1 MTNDQNGKTNP
12 VNENSEVYKNEK
24 AKKDLEEKIR
34 DEGVKKGV
42 ISTAIIS
49 IIILVAIG
57 IVVFLLYNRDHK
69 NLVNLMNTQKT
80 SYTEKITSRD
90 SVISEWIVTF
100 DDIEKNIA
108 MIKEKE
114 KIITVNSS
122 NAEISNDKRLQVL
135 EDIKYI
141 NTLLDQNKKK
151 ITALN
156 AQLAKS
162 GGTIKVL
169 QTKIS
174 ELEASMKQNETE
186 ISDLKATLVDKKFEV
201 EQLNTQ
207 MVVLQDTIV
216 KKDEKISN
224 QTYELTKA
232 FFTVGTYKELK
243 AKGLLTKEG
252 GFIGL
257 GKTETLTGT
266 FPESAFTQI
275 DISKTNSIMVNSKSA
290 KLISEHPA
298 GSYELKMGNDK
309 TVISIEIKDPASFWK
324 ISKYAVVEITK

>member
-1 MTNDQNGKTNP
+1 MVTDQNGETNS
-12 VNENSEVYKNEK
+12 VSENSELYKNEK
-24 AKKDLEEKIR
+24 AKNDLEKKIK

-42 ISTAIIS
+42 ITTSIIS
-49 IIILVAIG
+49 FIIILIAG
-57 IVVFLLYNRDHK
+57 IIVFLLYSRDHK
-69 NLVNLMNTQKT
+69 NLINLMDTQKT
-80 SYTEKITSRD
+80 SLTEKITSRD
-90 SVISEWIVTF
+90 SVISEWIMTF

-108 MIKEKE
+108 LIKEKE

-122 NAEISNDKRLQVL
+122 NVEISNDKRQQVL

-151 ITALN
+151 IASLN

-174 ELEASMKQNETE
+174 ELEASMKQNEAEITE
-186 ISDLKATLVDKKFEV
+186 LKTSLVDKKFEV
-201 EQLNTQ
+201 EQLNSQ
-207 MVVLQDTIV
+207 MAVMQDTIS

-224 QTYELTKA
+224 QTYEMNKA
-232 FFTVGTYKELK
+232 FYTVGTYKELK

-257 GKTETLTGT
+257 GKTETLTGIL
-266 FPESAFTQI
+266 PDSAFVQI
-275 DISKTNSIMVNSKSA
+275 DITKTNSIIVNSKSA

-298 GSYELKMGNDK
+298 GSYEFIRGNDK
-309 TVISIEIKDPASFWK
+309 IIISIEIKDSVLFWK